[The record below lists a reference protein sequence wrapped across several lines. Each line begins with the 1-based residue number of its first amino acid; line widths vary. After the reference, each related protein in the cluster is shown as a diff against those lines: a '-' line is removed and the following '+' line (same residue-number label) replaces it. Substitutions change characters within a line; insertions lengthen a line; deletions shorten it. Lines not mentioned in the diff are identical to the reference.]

1 MKNRQIV
8 LAARPEGQ
16 PKQSDFRLVQSDV
29 PEPQEGQFLVRT
41 CYISV
46 DPYMRGRISELK
58 SYAEPLA
65 LGAVMVGGTV
75 GVIVQS
81 RHRLYKP
88 GDVVVGYW
96 GWQEYAVSNG
106 EEIYRFDTSIAPM
119 STSLGVLGMPGM
131 TAYFGLLE
139 IGQPGPGETVFVSA
153 AAGTVGSL
161 VGQIAKIK
169 GCRVVGSAGSQT
181 KIDFLLNDLKFDAA
195 FNYKQTSDYAAR
207 LQAVCPHGIDVY
219 FDNVGGPLTDAVF
232 THINILRPHRCVRP
246 DRSVQRSATAART
259 PPAVALDRQTS
270 PRRDFWSSTLPSS
283 TTRPIAK
290 SRNG

>member
-1 MKNRQIV
+1 
-8 LAARPEGQ
+8 
-16 PKQSDFRLVQSDV
+16 
-29 PEPQEGQFLVRT
+29 
-41 CYISV
+41 
-46 DPYMRGRISELK
+46 
-58 SYAEPLA
+58 
-65 LGAVMVGGTV
+65 MVGGTV

-96 GWQEYAVSNG
+96 GWQEYAVSDG

-153 AAGTVGSL
+153 AAGAVGSL

-181 KIDFLLNDLKFDAA
+181 KIDFLLNDP
-195 FNYKQTSDYAAR
+195 NST
-207 LQAVCPHGIDVY
+207 P
-219 FDNVGGPLTDAVF
+219 PLT
-232 THINILRPHRCVRP
+232 TSRPRTMPPNCR
-246 DRSVQRSATAART
+246 RSAPTGST
-259 PPAVALDRQTS
+259 
-270 PRRDFWSSTLPSS
+270 STL
-283 TTRPIAK
+283 TTWADR
-290 SRNG
+290 